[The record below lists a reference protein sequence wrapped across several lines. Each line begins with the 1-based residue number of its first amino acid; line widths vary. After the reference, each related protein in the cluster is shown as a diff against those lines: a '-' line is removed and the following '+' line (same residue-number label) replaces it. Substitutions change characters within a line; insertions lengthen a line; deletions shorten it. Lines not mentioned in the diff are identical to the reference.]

1 MVTRR
6 KKSKNL
12 SSARHYGQI
21 RFRFQDPQRT
31 VARPKSSPD
40 LVTALRYAASLPN
53 GSDLTELDQLKRR
66 SFITLLGGAAAWPF
80 AVRAQQTQRMR
91 RIGVLMARAAGD
103 PEGQKQAAAFQRGI
117 EELGWSPGR
126 NVEIEYRWPAGD
138 TNRAQALT
146 KELIDW
152 RSDILVANSTP
163 SLVAARQATNI
174 IPIVF
179 VAIADPVAQGFVQSL
194 AHPGGNITG
203 FGAEERS
210 MGAKWVQLLSEI
222 APRLRSITVMFN
234 PNSAPFARMFLPAME
249 AVRASSAFELII
261 SPVRNET
268 ELDRAIAIAGRQQPG
283 GVIALPD
290 SFLNS
295 RHDMIVALTAKQHLP
310 AIYSVSEFTRS
321 GGLIA
326 YGIERADLF
335 HRSAAYVDRILKGE
349 KAADLAVQ
357 QPTKFEL
364 AINVKTAKA
373 LGLAVPDTLLAT
385 ADEVIE

>member
-1 MVTRR
+1 MRR
-6 KKSKNL
+6 
-12 SSARHYGQI
+12 R
-21 RFRFQDPQRT
+21 
-31 VARPKSSPD
+31 
-40 LVTALRYAASLPN
+40 
-53 GSDLTELDQLKRR
+53 E
-66 SFITLLGGAAAWPF
+66 FITLVGGVASWPLAAS
-80 AVRAQQTQRMR
+80 AQQREQMR
-91 RIGVLMARAAGD
+91 RVGVLMARAADD
-103 PEGQKQAAAFQRGI
+103 PEGQKQATAFQRGI
-117 EELGWSPGR
+117 KELGWSPGR

-138 TNRAQALT
+138 TNRARALT

-152 RSDILVANSTP
+152 RPDILVANSTP
-163 SLVAARQATNI
+163 SLFAARQATNI

-179 VAIADPVAQGFVQSL
+179 VAVADPVAQGFVQSL
-194 AHPGGNITG
+194 AHPGDNITG
-203 FGAEERS
+203 FGAEEPS

-234 PNSAPFARMFLPAME
+234 PDSAPFARMFLPAME

-268 ELDRAIAIAGRQQPG
+268 ELDRTIATAGGQRSAG
-283 GVIALPD
+283 LITLPD

-295 RHDMIVALTAKQHLP
+295 RHEMIVAFMAKHHLP
-310 AIYSVSEFTRS
+310 GIYSVSEFTRS

-326 YGIERADLF
+326 YGIDRADLF

-364 AINVKTAKA
+364 AINIKTAKA
-373 LGLAVPDTLLAT
+373 LGLTVPGTLLAT